1 MNNPELFDFVRKKLS
16 RLYASFKNYEGVIR
30 FLFLTGIT
38 KFNKTSIFSEMNN
51 PELFDFV
58 RKKLSRLYASF
69 KNYEGVIRFLFLTGI
84 TKFNK
89 TSIFSELNTL
99 TDISLS
105 PRYGSLL
112 GYTHEEVV
120 EYFKDYLNR
129 SAKASDIN
137 SEQLLDKLVFQYD
150 GFCFEETVSKKVFA
164 PWSLLSF
171 FAEPERGFK
180 NYWFESGGRPYA
192 LFQYDGFC
200 FEETVS
206 KKVFAPWSLLSFF
219 AEPERGFKNYWFESG
234 GRPYALLEYLKSHA
248 LRHPEE
254 YGNLKSIALNE
265 LSSSSDIKTL
275 SDVALLTQAGYLTLK
290 NIVGTTAYVGYPN
303 EEVKTSM
310 AQLYTER
317 LLAGRT
323 VEQVGADNI
332 SYRLA
337 TENVEAIFHLLNKLF
352 SSIDYQKYPIRDEAS
367 IRAFVQVFFS
377 GAGLSPIVE
386 HHNSK
391 GRSDLEVKVGTRYW
405 VFEFKVCK
413 STNGAKDLLN
423 EAILQLQRKEYGLQE
438 QEEQILRVA
447 LVFSLEKR
455 KFTEFSQ
462 CD

>member
-1 MNNPELFDFVRKKLS
+1 M
-16 RLYASFKNYEGVIR
+16 
-30 FLFLTGIT
+30 
-38 KFNKTSIFSEMNN
+38 
-51 PELFDFV
+51 
-58 RKKLSRLYASF
+58 
-69 KNYEGVIRFLFLTGI
+69 
-84 TKFNK
+84 
-89 TSIFSELNTL
+89 
-99 TDISLS
+99 
-105 PRYGSLL
+105 
-112 GYTHEEVV
+112 

-137 SEQLLDKLVFQYD
+137 SEQLLDKLV
-150 GFCFEETVSKKVFA
+150 
-164 PWSLLSF
+164 
-171 FAEPERGFK
+171 
-180 NYWFESGGRPYA
+180 
-192 LFQYDGFC
+192 FQYDGFC

-337 TENVEAIFHLLNKLF
+337 TENVEAIFNLLNKLF

-391 GRSDLEVKVGTRYW
+391 ERSDLEVKVGTRYW

>member
-1 MNNPELFDFVRKKLS
+1 
-16 RLYASFKNYEGVIR
+16 
-30 FLFLTGIT
+30 
-38 KFNKTSIFSEMNN
+38 MNN

-192 LFQYDGFC
+192 L
-200 FEETVS
+200 
-206 KKVFAPWSLLSFF
+206 
-219 AEPERGFKNYWFESG
+219 
-234 GRPYALLEYLKSHA
+234 LEYLKSHA
-248 LRHPEE
+248 LRHPE

>member
-1 MNNPELFDFVRKKLS
+1 MPGTLS
-16 RLYASFKNYEGVIR
+16 
-30 FLFLTGIT
+30 
-38 KFNKTSIFSEMNN
+38 
-51 PELFDFV
+51 
-58 RKKLSRLYASF
+58 
-69 KNYEGVIRFLFLTGI
+69 
-84 TKFNK
+84 
-89 TSIFSELNTL
+89 
-99 TDISLS
+99 
-105 PRYGSLL
+105 
-112 GYTHEEVV
+112 
-120 EYFKDYLNR
+120 
-129 SAKASDIN
+129 
-137 SEQLLDKLVFQYD
+137 FQYD
-150 GFCFEETVSKKVFA
+150 GFCV
-164 PWSLLSF
+164 
-171 FAEPERGFK
+171 
-180 NYWFESGGRPYA
+180 
-192 LFQYDGFC
+192 
-200 FEETVS
+200 EETVS